1 MKAKLAVLLSVL
13 VTATVIFG
21 YIVFRPWF
29 AIDYVRVC
37 EEADP
42 GCHETGLPYQDSSL
56 SVEERVD
63 DLLLRMTTAEK
74 IGQMALIEKNS
85 VKDLNDIAKY
95 GLGALLSGAGG
106 KPNNNTPE
114 GWLGMVDD
122 FQDYAD
128 KTRLAIPLLY
138 GVDAIHG
145 HANVPGAVVFPHFI
159 GLGAAGDPDL
169 VREVAKATS
178 EETAATGIYWIFSP
192 NLDVVGDTRWGR
204 TYESFGSDPELV
216 SMLGKA
222 YVEGLA
228 IVGSAKHY
236 VGQGSVAWGNSH
248 NRNFFIDQGNSHITE
263 QELRQR
269 HLKPFE
275 RAVEAG
281 VESVLVGL
289 HNWNGEKVSFS
300 KYLLTD
306 VLKEELGF
314 NGFVFSDWYGVYEN
328 ELDRYKALV
337 RAINAGVDMIML
349 PFDYHGFSVFMH
361 RALDNGDIS
370 LERINEAAR
379 RILKVKF
386 QAGLFDKNTAE
397 TDLSA
402 IGSEAHRELAREAV
416 RKSIVS
422 LKDNNVLPI
431 AKNATILV
439 AGSAADNL
447 GKQSGGWT
455 VEWQGIDGNW
465 IPGTT
470 ILDGIKDAALPGAE
484 IKYALKGN
492 FPTGEELADIGIA
505 VVGENPYAEGWGDNE
520 NPKLSEQDIEA
531 IYNLKR
537 ASKKIVVIIVSGR
550 PLNITECAKDWDAVI
565 AAWLPGTEGH
575 GVADVLFGDY
585 PFTGTLPVAW
595 DF

>member
-1 MKAKLAVLLSVL
+1 MS
-13 VTATVIFG
+13 
-21 YIVFRPWF
+21 
-29 AIDYVRVC
+29 
-37 EEADP
+37 
-42 GCHETGLPYQDSSL
+42 
-56 SVEERVD
+56 
-63 DLLLRMTTAEK
+63 DLTAER
-74 IGQMALIEKNS
+74 
-85 VKDLNDIAKY
+85 
-95 GLGALLSGAGG
+95 
-106 KPNNNTPE
+106 
-114 GWLGMVDD
+114 
-122 FQDYAD
+122 
-128 KTRLAIPLLY
+128 TRI
-138 GVDAIHG
+138 
-145 HANVPGAVVFPHFI
+145 
-159 GLGAAGDPDL
+159 
-169 VREVAKATS
+169 
-178 EETAATGIYWIFSP
+178 
-192 NLDVVGDTRWGR
+192 
-204 TYESFGSDPELV
+204 
-216 SMLGKA
+216 
-222 YVEGLA
+222 
-228 IVGSAKHY
+228 
-236 VGQGSVAWGNSH
+236 
-248 NRNFFIDQGNSHITE
+248 
-263 QELRQR
+263 
-269 HLKPFE
+269 
-275 RAVEAG
+275 
-281 VESVLVGL
+281 
-289 HNWNGEKVSFS
+289 
-300 KYLLTD
+300 
-306 VLKEELGF
+306 
-314 NGFVFSDWYGVYEN
+314 
-328 ELDRYKALV
+328 
-337 RAINAGVDMIML
+337 